1 MSSKTGAS
9 PVRSAWSVAARLTA
23 WYAAAAFTLVLL
35 ATGYLYLTLSRA
47 LDHEDDQFLAHK
59 VSEVR
64 AVLDTRPGDTIA
76 LRAEVQPVQPDRE
89 AGRFYFRV
97 TGVGGTVE
105 TPGMAQLV
113 PPEAFADQADWSGG
127 WRAAD
132 GRTFRLLTAADPE
145 RGYQVQAAMDTSQ
158 DHELLEG
165 FRRHLAYALG
175 LSLPAVAAGGYWI
188 ARWGLRP
195 IAEVS
200 ATARR
205 IRPGRMGERIAT
217 VGLPAEVRELAGTVN
232 DMLDRLEAAFDRL
245 GQFSADIA
253 HELRTPVNTLRGE
266 IEVALSRPRTDAEY
280 RAALASSLEE
290 SDRLARVIDA
300 LLFLARAENPQTEV
314 VTEAID
320 LGQELDR
327 MREFFGPSA
336 ADGGGQLRV
345 EVAPGA
351 RVRGDRQ
358 LIQQAVGNLV
368 SNALAH
374 TPPGGTVTLFAG
386 RNGGEVTVGVK
397 DTGTGIAAEHL
408 PFVFDRFYRA
418 DPARSTGQGR
428 TGLGL
433 AIVKAIA
440 ELHRG
445 RVCIASPPGQGTT
458 VSIHIPT
465 DGV

>member
-1 MSSKTGAS
+1 MSSKIAAS
-9 PVRSAWSVAARLTA
+9 PGRPAWSVAARLTA
-23 WYAAAAFTLVLL
+23 WYAAAAFALVLL
-35 ATGYLYLTLSRA
+35 ATGYLYLTLVEA
-47 LDHEDDQFLAHK
+47 LDQEDDQFLAHK
-59 VSEVR
+59 VAEVR
-64 AVLDTRPGDTIA
+64 AVLDARPGDPTA
-76 LRAEVQPVQPDRE
+76 LRAEVQPVRPDRE
-89 AGRFYFRV
+89 AGRFYVRV
-97 TGVGGTVE
+97 TTGGETVE

-113 PPEAFADQADWSGG
+113 PPEAFAGPADWSGG

-132 GRTFRLLTAADPE
+132 GRTFRLRTAADPG
-145 RGYQVQAAMDTSQ
+145 RGYRVQAAMDTSQ
-158 DHELLEG
+158 DRELLEE

-217 VGLPAEVRELAGTVN
+217 AGLPAEVRELAGTVN

-266 IEVALSRPRTDAEY
+266 IEVALGRPRTDAEY
-280 RAALASSLEE
+280 RAALASGLEE

-314 VTEAID
+314 VAEAID

-327 MREFFGPSA
+327 MRDFFGPSA
-336 ADGGGQLRV
+336 ADGGVYLRV
-345 EVAPGA
+345 EATPGC

-374 TPPGGTVTLFAG
+374 TPPGGTVTLFADRDG
-386 RNGGEVTVGVK
+386 DTVTVGVT
-397 DTGTGIAAEHL
+397 DTGTGISAEHL
-408 PFVFDRFYRA
+408 PRVFDRFYRA
-418 DPARSTGQGR
+418 DPARSAGPGR

-445 RVCIASPPGQGTT
+445 RVAAVSPPGQGAT
-458 VSIHIPT
+458 VTLQLPA
-465 DGV
+465 DGG